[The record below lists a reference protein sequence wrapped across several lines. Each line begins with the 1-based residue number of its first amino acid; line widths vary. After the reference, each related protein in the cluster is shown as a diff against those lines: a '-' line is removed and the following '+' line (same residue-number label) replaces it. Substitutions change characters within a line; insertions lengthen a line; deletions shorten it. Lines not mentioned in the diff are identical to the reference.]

1 MFIPSSLY
9 RSAYDL
15 IVDRTRGHW
24 SCSTYLLVAPEVD
37 AVCAARLLSSLF
49 KTDDVQHLTIPVG
62 SWAELDAEA
71 RKLRDLPDGDVRN
84 LILIGFGASADLYA
98 LFAPKSHDSHGDDD
112 EDDDDDDEGRGST
125 SLQFSHECMIHVLDS
140 HRPVNLRNLFEHA
153 PQTETYFQNEQ
164 RRLAGRVRERWQM
177 EDEFSVVVWNEAR
190 PVEEEAAAYAK
201 EMEAWRALEFE
212 PDSDSEDS
220 EEEDNDEDDDED
232 EDSQEVTQGG
242 SRRKR
247 RRTNSPS
254 GLTSKQ
260 RHKYR
265 EVLARYD
272 QRGTEF
278 SQSVAG
284 MVYVLVGQKGRSDP
298 DALWFAILGLTHQFM
313 ASIIEHSDYESA
325 VRVFSDEAAVFS
337 PHAIAT
343 GDVSTTFPATSAQ
356 DRSIRPN
363 HEWRFCLFRHWTLW
377 DAMVNSSYIGG
388 KFALW
393 TDRGNG
399 NLTALL
405 AKIGLSLA
413 EISEDYI
420 NMSIDSKQTLA
431 AKMHEQTPAHSLYD
445 LAYPSF
451 IRKDGYRTDLSAS
464 DYVDVIASILEAGT
478 GVRLNFEQVRTRKG
492 ALAALYA
499 RNRGGMAGQ
508 HDAATQNNGRETWAP
523 KSRAARDDGEG
534 SRENRGLGDDG
545 RARTDEDDE
554 EGMTERQKRERREDK
569 ERDWRKKNFWLAWDA
584 LEPNDTRL
592 LRDALELSM
601 ALNTSVVSTGMI
613 LLDRNNKQVIK
624 TLANYRLA
632 VLHTGPDV
640 DVFQH
645 PGTLHRLAN
654 WLVDEVRIASEQ
666 NGRHKNMPVVVAAL
680 NDKLDK
686 YLVIGVMGGDDM
698 DHVQRNIFGRAF
710 DRAAERSKAK
720 AQSKYFDA
728 SIVEVRRGDLE
739 KFLQCLSLER
749 ATLYNQS
756 R

>member
-1 MFIPSSLY
+1 MFIPSYLY

-15 IVDRTRGHW
+15 ILDRTRGRS

-37 AVCAARLLSSLF
+37 ALCAARLLSSLL

-62 SWAELDAEA
+62 SWAELDLEA
-71 RKLRDLPDGDVRN
+71 RKLRELDDGDVRN
-84 LILIGFGASADLYA
+84 LILIGFGASADLYS
-98 LFAPKSHDSHGDDD
+98 LFAPLSDDGLQED
-112 EDDDDDDEGRGST
+112 EEEST
-125 SLQFSHECMIHVLDS
+125 SLQFSHETMIHVLDA

-153 PQTETYFQNEQ
+153 PYTEEYFKNSKA
-164 RRLAGRVRERWQM
+164 RLAAGGRADEGKLVMR
-177 EDEFSVVVWNEAR
+177 DEFSVVVWNEVR
-190 PVEEEAAAYAK
+190 PRLEEDQAYAR
-201 EMEAWRALEFE
+201 ELEAWRALEFE
-212 PDSDSEDS
+212 PDSDSDDS
-220 EEEDNDEDDDED
+220 EEEEDPLTETED
-232 EDSQEVTQGG
+232 EDGEGTTQGG

-265 EVLARYD
+265 EILAKYE

-284 MVYVLVGQKGRSDP
+284 MVYALTEAIGRSDP

-313 ASIIEHSDYESA
+313 SSIIEHSDYHGS
-325 VRVFSDEAAVFS
+325 VRAYTDQAAIFS
-337 PHAIAT
+337 PNAIST
-343 GDVSTTFPATSAQ
+343 GDVSTSFPATSAQ

-363 HEWRFCLFRHWTLW
+363 MEWRFCLFRHWTLW
-377 DAMVNSSYIGG
+377 DAMINSSYIGG

-420 NMSIDSKQTLA
+420 NMSLDSKQTLA
-431 AKMHEQTPAHSLYD
+431 SKMQEQTPAHSLYD

-451 IRKDGYRTDLSAS
+451 IRKDGYKMDLSAS
-464 DYVDVIASILEAGT
+464 DYVDVISSILEAGT

-499 RNRGGMAGQ
+499 RNRGGMVGQ
-508 HDAATQNNGRETWAP
+508 HDAATQNNGREVWEP
-523 KSRAARDDGEG
+523 KSRLGRDDEG
-534 SRENRGLGDDG
+534 KENRRPGEDG
-545 RARTDEDDE
+545 NARTEEEEE
-554 EGMTERQKRERREDK
+554 EGMTEKQKRERREEK

-584 LEPNDTRL
+584 LEPTDTRL

-601 ALNTSVVSTGMI
+601 ALNTSVVSTGMF

-624 TLANYRLA
+624 TLTGYRLA
-632 VLHTGPDV
+632 VLHTGPDL

-666 NGRHKNMPVVVAAL
+666 SGKHKNLPVVVAAL
-680 NDKLDK
+680 NEKSDK

-698 DHVQRNIFGRAF
+698 DHVQRNIFGQAF
-710 DRAAERSKAK
+710 DNAAELSKAK

-728 SIVEVRRGDLE
+728 SIVEVRKGDLQ
-739 KFLQCLSLER
+739 KFLKSLSLER
-749 ATLYNQS
+749 ATLFQRS

>member
-1 MFIPSSLY
+1 MFIPSYLY
-9 RSAYDL
+9 PSAYDL
-15 IVDRTRGHW
+15 ILDRTRGHN

-37 AVCAARLLSSLF
+37 ALCAARLLSSLL

-62 SWAELDAEA
+62 SWAELDVEA
-71 RKLRDLPDGDVRN
+71 RKLRELPDGDVRN
-84 LILIGFGASADLYA
+84 LIMIGFGASADLYA
-98 LFAPKSHDSHGDDD
+98 LFAPLTDDGLHDD
-112 EDDDDDDEGRGST
+112 EEEEST
-125 SLQFSHECMIHVLDS
+125 SLQFSPECMIHVIDA
-140 HRPVNLRNLFEHA
+140 HRPINLRNLFEHA
-153 PQTETYFQNEQ
+153 PQTETYFQHEK
-164 RRLAGRVRERWQM
+164 RRLAGGGRGQQNGKWRMQ
-177 EDEFSVVVWNEAR
+177 DEFSVVVWNEVR
-190 PVEEEAAAYAK
+190 PRQEEDEAYTR
-201 EMEAWRALEFE
+201 ELEAWRALEFE
-212 PDSDSEDS
+212 PDSDSDDS
-220 EEEDNDEDDDED
+220 EEEEPPSDTEDDDGE
-232 EDSQEVTQGG
+232 ESTQGG

-260 RHKYR
+260 RHKHR
-265 EVLARYD
+265 ETLAKYE

-284 MVYVLVGQKGRSDP
+284 MMYVLAEAKGRSDP

-313 ASIIEHSDYESA
+313 SSIIEHSDYHA
-325 VRVFSDEAAVFS
+325 VVRAYTDQAALFS
-337 PHAIAT
+337 PNAIST
-343 GDVSTTFPATSAQ
+343 GDVSTSFPATSAR

-363 HEWRFCLFRHWTLW
+363 MEWRFCLFRHWTLW
-377 DAMVNSSYIGG
+377 DAMINSSYIGG

-393 TDRGNG
+393 SDRGNG

-420 NMSIDSKQTLA
+420 NMSMESKQTLA
-431 AKMHEQTPAHSLYD
+431 SKMQEQTPAHSLYD

-451 IRKDGYRTDLSAS
+451 IRKDGFKTDFSAA
-464 DYVDVIASILEAGT
+464 DYVDVISSILEAGT

-499 RNRGGMAGQ
+499 KNRGGMVGQ
-508 HDAATQNNGRETWAP
+508 HDAATQNNGREVWEP
-523 KSRAARDDGEG
+523 RSRLGREDEG
-534 SRENRGLGDDG
+534 KENRRPGEEG
-545 RARTDEDDE
+545 RGRTEEEEE
-554 EGMTERQKRERREDK
+554 EGMTEKQKRERREEK

-584 LEPNDTRL
+584 LEPTDTRL

-601 ALNTSVVSTGMI
+601 ALNTSIVSTGMI

-624 TLANYRLA
+624 TLTGYRLA
-632 VLHTGPDV
+632 VLHTGPDL

-666 NGRHKNMPVVVAAL
+666 AARMKNLPVVVAAL
-680 NDKLDK
+680 NEKSDK

-698 DHVQRNIFGRAF
+698 DHVQRNIFGQAF
-710 DRAAERSKAK
+710 DNAAEQSKAK

-728 SIVEVRRGDLE
+728 SIVEVRKGDLQ
-739 KFLQCLSLER
+739 KFLVSLS
-749 ATLYNQS
+749 
-756 R
+756 